1 MTLSDEV
8 KRSLGIPAHA
18 TEYAWAYP
26 VSPGKWTSEALG
38 YFSTSTPSAAFF
50 IYGGYIYFDKM
61 GRVAAVCAI
70 SLGNG
75 LEFEPAEA
83 WDNRYS
89 GALEK
94 RWVPVTVPY
103 ILERGARHFAWINGG
118 ELLQPSAKDVLGGQD
133 WRAPANGCFVYKFHE
148 SPLLADDRDVFFAVR
163 GSLVH
168 QKAFGKLGA
177 LEEQAMRQLRN
188 QMGGESLKDASIAKV
203 QQALEEWD
211 ANLDGRISEDEMATA
226 LKILCPRMTQEVIK
240 NLFSQADLNKDG
252 FVDVNEFVQWLWPT
266 AKSPP

>member
-1 MTLSDEV
+1 
-8 KRSLGIPAHA
+8 
-18 TEYAWAYP
+18 
-26 VSPGKWTSEALG
+26 
-38 YFSTSTPSAAFF
+38 
-50 IYGGYIYFDKM
+50 M